1 MKELTM
7 SSIAQVPAAAEP
19 PLIRQPVRA
28 STQRNGLARTGQKT
42 RTTNGDLVVAAVRDW
57 AEGTTAS
64 GRRWLW
70 VRKKLYGPSLMNG
83 ARAGLAAVLM
93 VTLNPAVEAQ
103 AAVVSSEPETAAIE
117 LTAEPAAVHTELV
130 ASLTADGVSP
140 KPLILATE
148 IGLPERELKEQEAR
162 EAAERARLERER
174 QQRAAIARAEAQR
187 QVQTARRSTRA
198 TTTARQQVTPTARQG
213 VASPGNTYAYGY
225 CTWWVKA
232 KRPDL
237 PNQLGNANAWLS
249 SAWNTGLAT
258 GSAPRP
264 GAAVVTSEGPIGH
277 VAYVEAV
284 EGDEIVIS
292 EMNYSGW
299 NRTNTRRISADSGA
313 IRGYIY

>member
-28 STQRNGLARTGQKT
+28 STRRNGLARTGRKT

-57 AEGTTAS
+57 AEETTAS

-70 VRKKLYGPSLMNG
+70 VRKKLYGPSLVNG

-103 AAVVSSEPETAAIE
+103 AAVVSSEPETVAIE

-130 ASLTADGVSP
+130 AALAADGVSP
-140 KPLILATE
+140 KPLVLATE
-148 IGLPERELKEQEAR
+148 MGRPERELKEREAR
-162 EAAERARLERER
+162 EAAERARLEQER

-187 QVQTARRSTRA
+187 QAQTARRA

-249 SAWNTGLAT
+249 SARNTGLAT
-258 GSAPRP
+258 GNAPRP

-284 EGDEIVIS
+284 EGNEIVIS